1 MYKLLDNPALLLAIN
16 EMVILYL
23 YSYIQRTFFEKKTW
37 AKEHPMMVKAIYVL
51 DWALFFGLNILGIV
65 WVNMLISIAV
75 FFIPLF
81 ICYKANNARG
91 ILYFVFF
98 LFSTL
103 VIELIMGLILGKVNH
118 DVGFNVSYEHITSLA
133 MAPVNMAEI
142 IACILIC
149 YFGNKDKDKRLNK
162 LSLIYMII
170 PVTSIIVITFFCV
183 IDVINSEDPRNVSRY
198 AAMVLII
205 LFFNIF
211 IFVILENHTNVM
223 KRDFALKM
231 NEMKLRSDAEV
242 MEVAAANMKERLI
255 LAENAMDQDRTLRH
269 DRRHFEAL
277 LLTLAKEGKFEEVQR
292 YLEERIAIEPK
303 AEKVFCDNATVNAA
317 ITHYVSIAT
326 AKNIKITISAN
337 IPSKLEVDEMGLAIT
352 ISNLLENAIHA
363 AEKLPE
369 DKRFIEITAKYKKQL
384 ILEIV
389 NSCEKKATL
398 DEDGYPV
405 TSEEGHGTG
414 TRSVL
419 AFINQ
424 TGSDIIYIAGDNIF
438 KVRMIIG

>member
-170 PVTSIIVITFFCV
+170 PVTSIIVITCFCV

-211 IFVILENHTNVM
+211 IFIILENHTNVM
-223 KRDFALKM
+223 KRDFDLKM

-326 AKNIKITISAN
+326 AKNIKITN
-337 IPSKLEVDEMGLAIT
+337 ITSKLEVDEMGLAIT
-352 ISNLLENAIHA
+352 ISNLLENAIQA
-363 AEKLPE
+363 AEKLTE

-389 NSCEKKATL
+389 NSCEKKAAL

-424 TGSDIIYIAGDNIF
+424 TGSDIIYIAGDDIF